1 MNIRNIAVIWGRAMA
16 KYTGAFV
23 PAEFEVVQSVFKRVA
38 EDAWFKDDLA
48 TLKQFGLIVIHA
60 YQGGIV
66 DSDGLYAHCV
76 RAANERFS
84 RDAYTEH

>member
-1 MNIRNIAVIWGRAMA
+1 VIWGRAMA

-38 EDAWFKDDLA
+38 KDAWFKDDIP

-60 YQGGIV
+60 Y
-66 DSDGLYAHCV
+66 
-76 RAANERFS
+76 
-84 RDAYTEH
+84 